1 MLLRHFLHKED
12 PSLKMSFPQEETLY
26 GVRIRKLP
34 GGKYLQAM
42 NAIEGLPA
50 ALMKALFPNGQ
61 SLEQMLAVFSQ
72 LNTEGAAAILS
83 RLLGTLP
90 EEFCRLACSL
100 LDIPESRV
108 LDPDATDALS
118 LGELTEILEAFWQM
132 NDLSAFFGI
141 ARRLIQTAAG
151 TPAAGSSAGSPAL
164 KTSG

>member
-34 GGKYLQAM
+34 VGKYLQAM

-90 EEFCRLACSL
+90 EEFCLLFPRYSGKPRAGPGRHRRPEPGRTHRDFGGFLAN
-100 LDIPESRV
+100 E
-108 LDPDATDALS
+108 
-118 LGELTEILEAFWQM
+118 
-132 NDLSAFFGI
+132 
-141 ARRLIQTAAG
+141 
-151 TPAAGSSAGSPAL
+151 
-164 KTSG
+164 

>member
-12 PSLKMSFPQEETLY
+12 PSLKMSFPQEEMLY

-34 GGKYLQAM
+34 VGKYLQAM

-61 SLEQMLAVFSQ
+61 SLEQMLAVLSQ

-108 LDPDATDALS
+108 LDPTDALS

-132 NDLSAFFGI
+132 NDLSAFFGT